1 MPYDVCRQSSDVIS
15 LVHCASAHA
24 ELEERMTTADLP
36 AGPATLT
43 QWAHR
48 RPNLA
53 TALTAELVG
62 RIVRGQY
69 LPGGSL
75 PAQPALCEAF
85 SVSRT
90 VVREAVK
97 LLQAKGLVQIRQGL
111 GTIVSPPLLWNMLD
125 EVVLAASIAEADGL
139 EVLDDLVVTRRL
151 LEADMANV
159 AAREADA
166 DVVEQLRPLVDR
178 RTELSPTRAPTPAGT
193 AP

>member
-1 MPYDVCRQSSDVIS
+1 MPYDVCRQSSDVIA
-15 LVHCASAHA
+15 LVRCASAHA

-62 RIVRGQY
+62 RIVRRQY
-69 LPGGSL
+69 LPGASL
-75 PAQPALCEAF
+75 PAEPALCEAF

-97 LLQAKGLVQIRQGL
+97 LLQAKGLVQIRQGA
-111 GTIVSPPLLWNMLD
+111 GTVGTPPSMWNMLD
-125 EVVLAASIAEADGL
+125 ELVLGAAVAEDDTL
-139 EVLDDLVVTRRL
+139 TVLDDVVVTRRL
-151 LEADMANV
+151 LESDMAFV
-159 AAREADA
+159 A
-166 DVVEQLRPLVDR
+166 
-178 RTELSPTRAPTPAGT
+178 
-193 AP
+193 